1 MLSPGYF
8 LGRQVAVEIR
18 TLIVLNQITLMYGM
32 WVVNISMN
40 FWSHMRV
47 ALYDSC
53 WERAKRNNLPSPLR
67 STCKAECSFLLLCIP
82 LLLSPGFSPAQGA
95 EALLQVLSWTHT
107 PSFLFYLFF
116 FLCICSNSKLG
127 LQTSVNKSFE
137 LRQLFLEAN
146 YCVLVN
152 EPGRR
157 NVKYIRLA
165 ATSLLSKGIILTSP

>member
-1 MLSPGYF
+1 MVCEWSISPWIFG
-8 LGRQVAVEIR
+8 LTCE
-18 TLIVLNQITLMYGM
+18 
-32 WVVNISMN
+32 
-40 FWSHMRV
+40 
-47 ALYDSC
+47 
-53 WERAKRNNLPSPLR
+53 LPSMTLAGSEPRETTCHRLWGPLVKQNVAFCCSAFLCCYHLVSAPHR
-67 STCKAECSFLLLCIP
+67 ELRLCCKSRLE
-82 LLLSPGFSPAQGA
+82 
-95 EALLQVLSWTHT
+95 HT
-107 PSFLFYLFF
+107 LRLFYFIYFF